1 LYLAG
6 FCYAKGV
13 LGLLETLGRHRVKA
27 GFASPE
33 GSVSVNTARCMDA
46 CGLAPAII
54 FDGETVGRVKK
65 EEPTGI
71 CILDR

>member
-1 LYLAG
+1 MQGA
-6 FCYAKGV
+6 
-13 LGLLETLGRHRVKA
+13 LGLLETLGHHSVKA

-33 GSVSVNTARCMDA
+33 DSVSVNTARCMGA
-46 CGLAPAII
+46 SGLAPAIT
-54 FDGETVGRVKK
+54 FDAETVGHVKR